1 MRGSPDVG
9 GPRARSVPSAGMTTG
24 RDLLA
29 LPKVD
34 LHVHLEGSMRP
45 STVVELARRSG
56 VELPEGLRQGRYE
69 FRDFRHFIDE
79 WVAGLRCLRTPA
91 DFRRIA
97 LELCEDQAAEGVR
110 YAEVSVSLPD
120 HAERLNDW
128 DAALVAVLEGFA
140 EGERRLGVVCR
151 VYVDVV
157 RGIALALSRRAM
169 EVAVAHRDGGVVGIG
184 LGGEERFPPE
194 PYADIFRDALAQG
207 LHSIPHAG
215 ETAGPESIRGAMEA
229 LGAERIGHGIR
240 VLEDTALVEAARD
253 RGIAFDVCPTSNLMT
268 RSVASLEAHPLP
280 AMLDAGLRC
289 TLGSDDPSMF
299 HSFLGDEYALC
310 RRTLGFEDER
320 LAGLARSGVRAS
332 FAPESL
338 KADLE
343 HGIDAWLEA

>member
-1 MRGSPDVG
+1 MS
-9 GPRARSVPSAGMTTG
+9 TG

-45 STVVELARRSG
+45 GTVVELARRAG

-79 WVAGLRCLRTPA
+79 WLAGLRCLNAPG

-110 YAEVSVSLPD
+110 YAEAHVSLPD
-120 HAERLNDW
+120 HAERLHDW
-128 DAALVAVLEGFA
+128 DAAVEAVLEGFA

-151 VYVDVV
+151 AIVDVV
-157 RGIALALSRRAM
+157 RGIEPAVSRRAM
-169 EVAVAHRDGGVVGIG
+169 EVAVAHRDGGVVGVG

-194 PYADIFRDALAQG
+194 PYAEIFREATERG

-215 ETAGPESIRGAMEA
+215 ETAGPASIRGAIDA

-240 VLEDTALVEAARD
+240 VLEDPGLVEEARV
-253 RGIAFDVCPTSNLMT
+253 REIAFDVCPTSNLMT
-268 RSVASLEAHPLP
+268 RSVPSLEAHPLP

-310 RRTLGFEDER
+310 RGTFGFDDER
-320 LAGLARSGVRAS
+320 LAELARNGVRAS
-332 FAPESL
+332 FAPEPL
-338 KADLE
+338 KAALE
-343 HGIDAWLEA
+343 RGVDAWLGEAAPEGPSAAAGLR